1 MINLSNAK
9 GLKGVSRAV
18 LTAVVTFVLA
28 IAIFATTAFAGLA
41 TQYNVEIVVD
51 SNDAIVIT
59 TNETEPIEIL
69 SQANITLADSDKLDI
84 SGFRSGEGGTIKID
98 KLNNIN
104 VEFDGVI
111 NTYSVYEDTV
121 GEALD
126 NLGIELS
133 ENSKMNYE
141 LTDAVK
147 DGMVITIK
155 SAKSVTLTADGKSAK
170 YAIYQGTVTDLLE
183 LAQIT
188 LGEDDYT
195 EPSLDTEL
203 EANMKVTVYRVE
215 YKTVT
220 ETEEVNF
227 KTTTVKKS
235 SMNEGTQ
242 KVVTQGVNG
251 EDQVSYEVKYVN
263 GKEES
268 RTETERT
275 TVKKPVNKV
284 VNVGTKKVSSSSSS
298 TVKSNGVT
306 SKNGYTVGQKI
317 SGRYT
322 HYCACA
328 SCGSGSGVT
337 ASGKK
342 VYNGMANPY
351 YVACNWLPMGSVI
364 RVNGTNYTVVDRGG
378 SGLSTVGRIDIFTP
392 EGHAACYRYGT
403 GSCTIEIVRLGW

>member
-220 ETEEVNF
+220 ETEEVKF
-227 KTTTVKKS
+227 ITTTVKKS

-364 RVNGTNYTVVDRGG
+364 RVDGKNYTVVDRGG

>member
-220 ETEEVNF
+220 ETEEVKF

-298 TVKSNGVT
+298 KVKSNGVT

-364 RVNGTNYTVVDRGG
+364 RVDGKNYTVVDRGG

-403 GSCTIEIVRLGW
+403 GRCSIEIVRLGW

>member
-188 LGEDDYT
+188 LGKDDYT

-284 VNVGTKKVSSSSSS
+284 VNVGTKKVSSSGSS

-364 RVNGTNYTVVDRGG
+364 RVDGKNYTVVDRGG

-403 GSCTIEIVRLGW
+403 GRCSIEIVRLGW